1 MNSLNYLHYRVFQ
14 YLFHHSQDPQGGFP
28 IRVPQETSQ
37 SNIFGKRYILDQPTF
52 SILRYTLD
60 H

>member
-1 MNSLNYLHYRVFQ
+1 MKSPNYLY
-14 YLFHHSQDPQGGFP
+14 DKGFP
-28 IRVPQETSQ
+28 IYLITIKTHKGFPRSVPQETSQ
-37 SNIFGKRYILDQPTF
+37 SNTFGKCYILDQPTF